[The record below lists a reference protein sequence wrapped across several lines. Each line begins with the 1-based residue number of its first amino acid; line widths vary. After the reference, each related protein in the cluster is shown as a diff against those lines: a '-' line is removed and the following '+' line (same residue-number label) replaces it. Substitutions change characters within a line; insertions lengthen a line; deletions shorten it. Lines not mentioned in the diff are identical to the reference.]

1 MLQMKKVLM
10 SALATMAVAGLAG
23 GAFAQ
28 QLNIN
33 ELGALQ
39 AIPFLTSSTVSTKA
53 VLTNGAGGDRSLHF
67 DVINGDPSENWDVES
82 FQCDLTARETVE
94 ITFTNDGSGGSDI
107 TFECDA
113 VEGVDI
119 AFGGDAGSDGTIS
132 SDAERGVLVVTVQDA
147 LGATTSENVL
157 FSDFTIYD
165 SGSGEAASA
174 PATSIQG
181 AGANDGNRTYTFNG
195 LEYAQFA
202 AASATNYHPPATN
215 GGQLLIFTLD
225 GTTGAGPWVRVRVL
239 WYDDD
244 EHVEDDAFR
253 FQCFDVVDY
262 NTIAPGLAALDTAGH
277 MELIPV
283 ADAATL
289 SPVRPFT
296 CYNMQE
302 GPSGAGSTLRPCN
315 TTTALFTRV
324 PDPALDTQL

>member
-1 MLQMKKVLM
+1 MLQMKKALM
-10 SALATMAVAGLAG
+10 SILATMAVAGLAG

-53 VLTNGAGGDRSLHF
+53 VLTNGAGGDRALHF

-82 FQCDLTARETVE
+82 FECELTARETVE
-94 ITFTNDGSGGSDI
+94 ITFTNNNAGGSTI

-113 VEGVDI
+113 VEGVAENI
-119 AFGGDAGSDGTIS
+119 GGDAGNPGTVL
-132 SDAERGVLVVTVQDA
+132 SDAEQGVLVVTVTDGA
-147 LGATTSENVL
+147 GATTSENVM
-157 FSDFTIYD
+157 FSDFTVYD
-165 SGSGEAASA
+165 SGSSEAASA

-181 AGANDGNRTYTFNG
+181 GAMNNGDKKYDFDGM
-195 LEYAQFA
+195 EYLQFA

-215 GGQLLIFTLD
+215 GGQLLIYTLD
-225 GTTGAGPWVRVRVL
+225 GTTGSGPFVRVRVL

-244 EHVEDDAFR
+244 EHVQDDAFT
-253 FQCFDVVDY
+253 FQCFDLVSY
-262 NTIAPGLAALDTAGH
+262 STISPGLAALATAGH

-283 ADAATL
+283 ADTATQ
-289 SPVRPFT
+289 SPARPFV

-302 GPSGAGSTLRPCN
+302 GPSGAGDTLRPCN
-315 TTTALFTRV
+315 TATSLFAGTAS
-324 PDPALDTQL
+324 LDTQL